1 MEKMSE
7 SVNSPYNRMIN
18 YERAFSQ
25 ADMLI
30 VNAHRVRRNSEE
42 RIQNKMYLIS
52 ACLAGVNCRYNGG
65 NNQCDWVKKFMKDK
79 DCLLVCPEEMGGL
92 STPRPPSERI
102 GSKVVTKDGQ
112 DVTENFLT
120 GAAKS
125 IQKAEETAAEL
136 EQEIKLAI
144 LKAKSPSCGC
154 GKIYDG
160 TFSGVLVD
168 GDGMLTAML
177 KEKGIPVIT
186 ELQETDADQFI

>member
-1 MEKMSE
+1 
-7 SVNSPYNRMIN
+7 
-18 YERAFSQ
+18 
-25 ADMLI
+25 
-30 VNAHRVRRNSEE
+30 
-42 RIQNKMYLIS
+42 MYLIS
-52 ACLAGVNCRYNGG
+52 ACLAGVHCRYNGG

-112 DVTENFLT
+112 DVTENFLI
-120 GAAKS
+120 GAEKS

>member
-1 MEKMSE
+1 
-7 SVNSPYNRMIN
+7 
-18 YERAFSQ
+18 
-25 ADMLI
+25 
-30 VNAHRVRRNSEE
+30 
-42 RIQNKMYLIS
+42 
-52 ACLAGVNCRYNGG
+52 
-65 NNQCDWVKKFMKDK
+65 MKDK

-102 GSKVVTKDGQ
+102 GSKVISKDGQ
-112 DVTENFLT
+112 DVTDNFLT
-120 GAAKS
+120 GAEKS

-160 TFSGVLVD
+160 TFSGVLID

>member
-1 MEKMSE
+1 
-7 SVNSPYNRMIN
+7 
-18 YERAFSQ
+18 
-25 ADMLI
+25 
-30 VNAHRVRRNSEE
+30 
-42 RIQNKMYLIS
+42 MYLIS

-65 NNQCDWVKKFMKDK
+65 NNQCDWVKQFMKDK

-102 GSKVVTKDGQ
+102 GSKVISKDGQ
-112 DVTENFLT
+112 DVTDNFLT
-120 GAAKS
+120 GAEKS

-160 TFSGVLVD
+160 TFSGVLID

>member
-1 MEKMSE
+1 
-7 SVNSPYNRMIN
+7 
-18 YERAFSQ
+18 
-25 ADMLI
+25 MLTDFQ
-30 VNAHRVRRNSEE
+30 E

-65 NNQCDWVKKFMKDK
+65 NSDCDWVKKFMKDK

-102 GSKVVTKDGQ
+102 GNKVISKDGQ
-112 DVTENFLT
+112 DVTKEFLI
-120 GAAKS
+120 GAEKS
-125 IQKAEETAAEL
+125 IQKAEETAEEL
-136 EQEIKLAI
+136 EQDIKLAI

-160 TFSGVLVD
+160 TFSGVLID
-168 GDGMLTAML
+168 GDGILTALL